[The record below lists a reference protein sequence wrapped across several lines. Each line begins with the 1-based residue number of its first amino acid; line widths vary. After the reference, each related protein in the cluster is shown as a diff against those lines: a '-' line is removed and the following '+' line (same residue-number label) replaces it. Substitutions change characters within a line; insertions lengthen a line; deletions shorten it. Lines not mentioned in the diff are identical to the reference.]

1 MQKFKVGD
9 RVRVREWDDMAK
21 EFGTINGDLALG
33 GGACFI
39 KEMRYLCGQTGTV
52 VQAKPEGCL
61 DQILTIDWDNSEE
74 SLDWILDNTMFE
86 LIDNSKIVITTDGK
100 TTTAKLY
107 KDKLL
112 CETAIAKCS
121 PKDKFDFNVGAKLAM
136 DRLMEIMEYDKD
148 NANTKSDKN
157 AIGVGDRVRIK
168 RNVYDI
174 DIYDMYDSWI
184 TKYAPEYAIY
194 YAYGA
199 DLREEEF
206 GNDCFV
212 LKKAEHDL
220 MHNRMLCLISTS
232 PNPID
237 DCTPCY
243 LIAEKCLK
251 KTSQQEQEP
260 VSLYA

>member
-9 RVRVREWDDMAK
+9 RVRVREWDDMAE
-21 EFGTINGDLALG
+21 EFGTINGGLALG
-33 GGACFI
+33 EGTCFI

-61 DQILTIDWDNSEE
+61 NQTLTIDWDNSEE

-107 KDKLL
+107 KDKSL
-112 CETAIAKCS
+112 CKTAIAKCS
-121 PKDKFDFNVGAKLAM
+121 SKDKFDFNVGAKLAM
-136 DRLMEIMEYDKD
+136 DRLVQTIEP
-148 NANTKSDKN
+148 DKN
-157 AIGVGDRVRIK
+157 AIDVGDRVRIK

-184 TKYAPEYAIY
+184 TEYAPEYAVY

-199 DLREEEF
+199 DLRKEELN
-206 GNDCFV
+206 NDCFV
-212 LKKAEHDL
+212 LKKAEHGL
-220 MHNRMLCLISTS
+220 IHNHMLCLVSISQ
-232 PNPID
+232 NPIG
-237 DCTPCY
+237 DCEPCY

-251 KTSQQEQEP
+251 KTPQQE
-260 VSLYA
+260 